1 MIAHDALRCSTR
13 LALSSAPSIE
23 EQKTHA
29 SSGRCSCFR
38 YSIRH
43 GDHKIS
49 INVSAGKL
57 RPTLAGTS
65 RPLRRPST
73 SRSNSL
79 KSAACK
85 HTWNCFC
92 STATDK
98 SYRNQRPCAAER
110 LLLLES
116 IAAVTAAP
124 KLRETPTGG
133 AALRLLDVGAGGGI
147 PGIPLAI
154 AFPHL
159 AVTLLEATRKKV
171 DFLQHAIA
179 SLALEN
185 VTALWGRAEDLAH
198 VPLHREQYDVV
209 AVRGVGSLA
218 TVAELA
224 LPFCKRNGMLVA
236 FKSLPLDSEL
246 QAASHAIDLLG
257 GRDPCVTPFNLPE
270 LPAPHCVVTLT
281 KSARTPRQYPRRDG
295 KPAKRPLSQPSSAGI
310 SRTRRRS

>member
-1 MIAHDALRCSTR
+1 MSLPVN
-13 LALSSAPSIE
+13 SA
-23 EQKTHA
+23 
-29 SSGRCSCFR
+29 
-38 YSIRH
+38 
-43 GDHKIS
+43 
-49 INVSAGKL
+49 
-57 RPTLAGTS
+57 
-65 RPLRRPST
+65 RPLPELRARCAALDIPLELAQVRRLQAYMELLLVQQGQINLTGIKDP
-73 SRSNSL
+73 
-79 KSAACK
+79 A
-85 HTWNCFC
+85 
-92 STATDK
+92 
-98 SYRNQRPCAAER
+98 QAER

-124 KLRETPTGG
+124 KLQATPTGG

-198 VPLHREQYDVV
+198 AALHREQYDVV

-270 LPAPHCVVTLT
+270 LPAPHCVVTVT

-295 KPAKRPLSQPSSAGI
+295 RPAKRPLSQPSSAGI
-310 SRTRRRS
+310 SRTKRGS